1 MLTGSQAEWT
11 SSQRED
17 GIVELTIE
25 LTPIT
30 DLKFAAA
37 ICATSAQQNLI
48 CDRCESPNELIV
60 AVMEIAAIDTSLALC
75 GLCVRELPAGFEVA

>member
-1 MLTGSQAEWT
+1 
-11 SSQRED
+11 
-17 GIVELTIE
+17 VELTIE

-37 ICATSAQQNLI
+37 ICATNAQQNLI

-60 AVMEIAAIDTSLALC
+60 AVMEIAAIGTSLALC
-75 GLCVRELPAGFEVA
+75 GLCVRELPTGFEVA

>member
-1 MLTGSQAEWT
+1 VDLT
-11 SSQRED
+11 
-17 GIVELTIE
+17 VE

-48 CDRCESPNELIV
+48 CDRCQSPNEMIV
-60 AVMEIAAIDTSLALC
+60 AVMEIAAIGTSLALC
-75 GLCVRELPAGFEVA
+75 GLCVREIPAGFEVA